1 MKLFKF
7 SALVCG
13 SLASLNAWPLGLG
26 PLRTE
31 SALNEPF
38 LGHIDIFDARA
49 SDFDNFQIGLAPVA
63 RFEAAGIPFNRVLL
77 DLNFDLVGAESGAHE
92 VRVTTVDPV
101 REPMLDFLVELNWSA
116 GQLVREF
123 TVLLDPP
130 TYVAAN
136 APTPML
142 PPVPAPEV
150 PMTPLPAP
158 PPRQNAPLEI
168 AAVTTAP
175 APTREALVPR
185 VRDGGYG
192 PIRSGETLYSV
203 ARRLKPSGIDVNQMM
218 LALYRANPGAFIRGN
233 INVMME
239 GSTLRIPSSAE
250 ASRLSPVEARREVE
264 ARIAGRAPAPV
275 APVATP
281 VANPVMTDK
290 PVEAPPQVVTAPE
303 VAPSPAPSEAPEA
316 PGTRLRLVAPEEGE
330 GVSNAAESNVTAEG
344 PDADLRLLQEELDAR
359 RQENRELADKLA
371 ETAEIIKLLT
381 RQLEFKDTE
390 LATLQQQVMD
400 LRNAVSA
407 EGADETE
414 AALAA
419 AADEAAAL
427 QAADQTT
434 PAEAM
439 LQGADV
445 MSAEDDE
452 SVADTALEPSEA
464 SVELPGAD
472 VTVDGVAADVA
483 LGVDTADEDA
493 LLDAIEQELADVTDT
508 ASGDTSMDEAP
519 AADAAGPRFPAVDD
533 ISDDELASLLNLPEL
548 DTPDT
553 TAARPEAPGAA
564 TTTAT
569 ETSTSA
575 QSAVVADTALADT
588 TEAAQASADA
598 SEGLPVLQPEDLAES
613 DKPDA
618 AVVPEGESV
627 LDQGRSL
634 LAKVRPML
642 DQARAGLDGLMG
654 NLPELMDSAR
664 RGVDGFGQSLES
676 RIPPHILA
684 LVPGGLRSL
693 VGGAALVLLLL
704 LLLVRRLGAR
714 RDADTVMQAS
724 APATPKPVTERLD
737 TTIEQEMQAPA
748 TATEAEPEADA
759 QDEEDELARTLTED
773 ELAHEELDPL
783 EEMNV
788 YLAYERFD
796 QAEELVREAIER
808 EPDVAQYRL
817 RLLEVFYS
825 ANDKRK
831 YEDAARDLLDLVGP
845 ESEQWA
851 SALAMWSEMSPN
863 RALFSDTDLAATMGE
878 TGASTSFVDLTRQA
892 ETQPR
897 AAAPDFVD
905 VTNAAA
911 ETIDLSSLTGTG
923 DLETLA
929 TGDTSSGATASQ
941 MEMLDITGGDVP
953 DIAEQEPGAELTE
966 PKPQDLPVAQAGAQR
981 SDLQTDSVS
990 AQALDAGNILEFDL
1004 EDTISPPLTRTT
1016 MLLEDTQAP
1025 RMTSVERGMAAQ
1037 GTFTSGGTPPP
1048 ETDAGPGRG
1057 PNEGIFGKDSAAQED
1072 DHTLDFDIS
1081 TLSATT
1087 SADLSE
1093 PVSDSPEPVAMAD
1106 ADWAIDIGETGLAA
1120 DANFEPTPEVDAGFG
1135 VDRSEPAVGDQTG
1148 PTGELNPADTLDF
1161 SADLAPAHGTS
1172 SARGP
1177 SDALTP
1183 TSVPASVPSSGPNS
1197 VVEDEESPSG
1207 SADAVD
1213 FEFDLGE
1220 DAAGG
1225 IDIVADTL
1233 ELPRDAVARASVA
1246 SDRVD
1251 DQMPGVASE
1260 PAAEGALD
1268 LTFDFDV
1275 TTAEPEPAPSFD
1287 AAQDAARSTL
1297 EAFDLEL
1304 PIGEDAP
1311 TVEAPLPD
1319 SAIDALSEAP
1329 ADASNAGG
1337 QEFEQTR
1344 NLAEDARALMD
1355 MAATTVGKP
1364 STQTDDAPFADASAE
1379 TGDSLTDPGYFEID
1393 LTDDPMAA
1401 GLDLSADSASGQA
1414 PGFGAESTQPSTP
1427 PAPDDALNALAEP
1440 DSVTG
1445 MVDFDL
1451 DLGDAASAQ
1460 IGAEHLDALPAAP
1473 TSTPDARVGSTAEPS
1488 SEQFKGMGPVEVGE
1502 DSLSFDV
1509 FGNQGGASAGVDL
1522 DFARFEDEDGGAE
1535 GLSLDDT
1542 GDFTTQLNL
1551 ARAYIELGD
1560 HDGARSIL
1568 SDVRNKGT
1576 EQEKSQA
1583 IELLGR
1589 LG

>member
-136 APTPML
+136 APTPIL

-158 PPRQNAPLEI
+158 TPRKTAPIEI
-168 AAVTTAP
+168 AAVSNAP
-175 APTREALVPR
+175 VPTREALVPR

-203 ARRLKPSGIDVNQMM
+203 ARRLKPAGIDVNQMM

-264 ARIAGRAPAPV
+264 ARIAGRAPAPAPAPKPV
-275 APVATP
+275 APVAK
-281 VANPVMTDK
+281 PVMTDK

-330 GVSNAAESNVTAEG
+330 GASNAAESDATGEG
-344 PDADLRLLQEELDAR
+344 PDADLTLLQEELDAR

-419 AADEAAAL
+419 ASDEAAAL
-427 QAADQTT
+427 QATDQTT

-439 LQGADV
+439 VQDADAV
-445 MSAEDDE
+445 SAEDAE
-452 SVADTALEPSEA
+452 LVADAALEPSEA
-464 SVELPGAD
+464 LSKPPGAD
-472 VTVDGVAADVA
+472 VTADGVAAEVA
-483 LGVDTADEDA
+483 LGVDAADEDA

-508 ASGDTSMDEAP
+508 ASDDTSNEAP

-533 ISDDELASLLNLPEL
+533 ISDDELASLLNLPDL

-553 TAARPEAPGAA
+553 TAARPEVPGAA

-569 ETSTSA
+569 ETSASA
-575 QSAVVADTALADT
+575 QSTVVADT
-588 TEAAQASADA
+588 TEAAQASADEG
-598 SEGLPVLQPEDLAES
+598 EGLPVLQPEDLAES
-613 DKPDA
+613 DKRDA
-618 AVVPEGESV
+618 AVAPEGESV

-642 DQARAGLDGLMG
+642 EQARAGLDGLMG
-654 NLPELMDSAR
+654 NLPGVMDSAR

-693 VGGAALVLLLL
+693 VGGAVLVLLLL

-714 RDADTVMQAS
+714 RDADTVIQAS

-748 TATEAEPEADA
+748 TATAIATEAEPEADA
-759 QDEEDELARTLTED
+759 QDEGDELARTLTED

-825 ANDKRK
+825 ANDKKK

-863 RALFSDTDLAATMGE
+863 RALFSDTDLVATMGE

-892 ETQPR
+892 ETHPR
-897 AAAPDFVD
+897 TAAPDFVD
-905 VTNAAA
+905 VTNSAA
-911 ETIDLSSLTGTG
+911 ETIDLSSLTSTG

-929 TGDTSSGATASQ
+929 TGDTPSGATASQ

-953 DIAEQEPGAELTE
+953 DMTEQEPGAELTE
-966 PKPQDLPVAQAGAQR
+966 PKPQDLPVAQAGAQH
-981 SDLQTDSVS
+981 SGLQTDSAS
-990 AQALDAGNILEFDL
+990 AQAPDAGNILEFDL

-1025 RMTSVERGMAAQ
+1025 RRTSVERGMEAQ
-1037 GTFTSGGTPPP
+1037 DTFTSGSTTLP
-1048 ETDAGPGRG
+1048 ETGAEQGRG
-1057 PNEGIFGKDSAAQED
+1057 PNEGLFGKDSAAEED
-1072 DHTLDFDIS
+1072 DHTLDFDIG

-1093 PVSDSPEPVAMAD
+1093 AVSESPEPDATAD
-1106 ADWAIDIGETGLAA
+1106 ADWAIDIGETELAA
-1120 DANFEPTPEVDAGFG
+1120 ESNFEPTPEVDAGFG
-1135 VDRSEPAVGDQTG
+1135 VERSEPAVGDEAG
-1148 PTGELNPADTLDF
+1148 PAGELNPADTLDF

-1172 SARGP
+1172 SARD
-1177 SDALTP
+1177 SIDALTP
-1183 TSVPASVPSSGPNS
+1183 TSVPASVPSSVPNS
-1197 VVEDEESPSG
+1197 VFEDEESPSA

-1220 DAAGG
+1220 DAAGET
-1225 IDIVADTL
+1225 DIVADTL
-1233 ELPRDAVARASVA
+1233 ELPREVVARASAA
-1246 SDRVD
+1246 SDGVG
-1251 DQMPGVASE
+1251 DQMPGAASE

-1275 TTAEPEPAPSFD
+1275 TTAKPEPVPSFD

-1311 TVEAPLPD
+1311 TVEAPIPD
-1319 SAIDALSEAP
+1319 SAIDALSDLP
-1329 ADASNAGG
+1329 ADASNAGE
-1337 QEFEQTR
+1337 EFEQTR

-1355 MAATTVGKP
+1355 MAATTVDEP
-1364 STQTDDAPFADASAE
+1364 SAQTDNAPIADASTE
-1379 TGDSLTDPGYFEID
+1379 MGDTATDPGYFEID
-1393 LTDDPMAA
+1393 LTEDPMAA

-1414 PGFGAESTQPSTP
+1414 PSFGAESTQPSTP

-1440 DSVTG
+1440 DLVEG
-1445 MVDFDL
+1445 MVDFEL
-1451 DLGDAASAQ
+1451 DLGEAASAPL
-1460 IGAEHLDALPAAP
+1460 GAENLDALPAAP

-1576 EQEKSQA
+1576 EQEKTQA